1 VRRPHLRAA
10 ALAATLALATVAS
23 AADIW
28 DALGPARIGASKA
41 EVTEQLPLSCDAS
54 GLAQRCTPAGISGNF
69 DGVAATAI
77 ELTFEDARLT
87 KVSVTFSDQYYEA
100 LLRQLVARFGTG
112 EDHSFRARA
121 GMGGE
126 FIAGVYL
133 WSLDGIRLVLEQ
145 FAGKIDRSALVY
157 GTDEA
162 MADLVR
168 EKTAYPPGARRDL

>member
-1 VRRPHLRAA
+1 V
-10 ALAATLALATVAS
+10 AATLALATVAS
-23 AADIW
+23 AADLW

-41 EVTEQLPLSCDAS
+41 EITEQLPLNCEAS
-54 GLAQRCTPAGISGNF
+54 GLAQRCTPVGNSGNF
-69 DGVAATAI
+69 DAVAANTI

-87 KVSVTFSDQYYEA
+87 KVSVTFGEQYYEA
-100 LLRQLVARFGTG
+100 LLRRLVARFGPG
-112 EDHSFRARA
+112 EDRSFRARA

-133 WSLDGIRLVLEQ
+133 WGVEGIRLVLEQ

-168 EKTAYPPGARRDL
+168 EKTAHPAGARHDL